1 MGKKTALNARAVR
14 HISGASK
21 NHGVDISTSKGSSK
35 HGLLTMG
42 TCKKRVKLAKHFP
55 SEQEPALKRIS
66 Q

>member
-1 MGKKTALNARAVR
+1 MREQFDTSVVHQRIMALILVL
-14 HISGASK
+14 
-21 NHGVDISTSKGSSK
+21 VKGLSK

-42 TCKKRVKLAKHFP
+42 TCKKGVKLAKHFP